1 MADAV
6 ENPVAGAAT
15 TADEEAGAAWG
26 MSPKEMQRARAASQP
41 GAAGST
47 EDTAVAAAKAEF
59 RICGIRM
66 NKANGIKFT

>member
-1 MADAV
+1 MGHV
-6 ENPVAGAAT
+6 P
-15 TADEEAGAAWG
+15 
-26 MSPKEMQRARAASQP
+26 QRNAARAASQP
-41 GAAGST
+41 GA